1 MRVKLTV
8 SSMAFSQPRLR
19 PCLRRSEAASASR
32 RQAARSRPWYP
43 GRVHGTTSG
52 DGRTPMHATD
62 IAAAVAALGLTLRGG
77 FHPEAADGV
86 PALPDGR
93 PHPLDRWTRRVLGGL
108 AAEFGATPLFPFGA
122 PPFLPFQR
130 WAMRAEPVAPSP
142 LGILIHPEYGLWH
155 AYRGALAFAVRLDLP
170 PRSRRPRPCDSC
182 PDRPCLTAC
191 PVGAFVA
198 GGYDVAACLG
208 HISGAAGA
216 DCMELGCRA
225 RRACPVGREHAYP
238 PDQ

>member
-1 MRVKLTV
+1 
-8 SSMAFSQPRLR
+8 
-19 PCLRRSEAASASR
+19 
-32 RQAARSRPWYP
+32 
-43 GRVHGTTSG
+43 
-52 DGRTPMHATD
+52 MHATD

-86 PALPDGR
+86 PALPDGRPAASLLLVGTVGAAAWPGFAAAPEARDGR

-142 LGILIHPEYGLWH
+142 LGILIHPDHGLWH

-170 PRSRRPRPCDSC
+170 PRSRRPHPCDRC
-182 PDRPCLTAC
+182 PDRPCLAAC

-238 PDQ
+238 PAQAAFHMRAFRGAAGGDAP